1 MSETDE
7 RLKRH
12 DVMLERLV
20 AWTARQMEFNAELV
34 QLNLVVDERL
44 ARLEGRVDRLEG
56 LGERH
61 DAVLERLEQLL
72 ERFLQGDN
80 GRGVLS
86 CDSPPPWALGSAS
99 PSLSRP
105 LGSSSLPDGALSKCG
120 ARRPRCKRYVT

>member
-7 RLKRH
+7 RLERH

-20 AWTARQMEFNAELV
+20 GWTARQMEFNAEIIQVHRAL
-34 QLNLVVDERL
+34 DDRL
-44 ARLEGRVDRLEG
+44 SHLEGRVDRLEG

-72 ERFLQGDN
+72 ERFLQGGDN

-86 CDSPPPWALGSAS
+86 
-99 PSLSRP
+99 
-105 LGSSSLPDGALSKCG
+105 
-120 ARRPRCKRYVT
+120 